1 MSKEIEL
8 NISLSK
14 DGKVIVEPKG
24 TSGRECL
31 DIMKFLDKIS
41 GVEVISTVPNSDM
54 DKKSI
59 VNNTIDVKSN

>member
-14 DGKVIVEPKG
+14 DGKVTVEPKG